1 VNYMFRKLS
10 VILLVLLLSACGTS
24 PKTNFYLLS
33 SDNDIESN
41 TSEDISIGLWQINLP
56 ELIDRPEI
64 VTRTG
69 PYTIDMADFHRWAGD
84 LENNVSILIAEE
96 LSHNLN
102 TGYVTIS
109 PWPSYRNLDYQ
120 IKVLIREFTGELGGE
135 SKLEGA
141 YIILNGKGNKKILDE
156 NFALKEKTKG
166 GNYSDMVS
174 AMSRLVI
181 HLSAQIS
188 AAISVQIKNKSEQ
201 SQTGHN

>member
-1 VNYMFRKLS
+1 MLVNNMFRRLS
-10 VILLVLLLSACGTS
+10 IILLVLLISACGTS

-33 SDNDIESN
+33 SDHELKSKVTGDL
-41 TSEDISIGLWQINLP
+41 SIGIWKVNLP

-69 PYTIDMADFHRWAGD
+69 QYTISLADFHQWAGG
-84 LENNVSILIAEE
+84 LENNVSMLIAEE

-102 TGYVTIS
+102 TGYIDIS
-109 PWPSYRNLDYQ
+109 PWSSYRDLDYQ
-120 IKVLIREFTGELGGE
+120 IKVHIRKFEGQLEGQ

-141 YIILNGKGNKKILDE
+141 YIILDGKGNKKIYEETFVLI
-156 NFALKEKTKG
+156 EKIKG

-181 HLSAQIS
+181 RLSAQIS
-188 AAISVQIKNKSEQ
+188 TAVSVQIKNKK
-201 SQTGHN
+201 